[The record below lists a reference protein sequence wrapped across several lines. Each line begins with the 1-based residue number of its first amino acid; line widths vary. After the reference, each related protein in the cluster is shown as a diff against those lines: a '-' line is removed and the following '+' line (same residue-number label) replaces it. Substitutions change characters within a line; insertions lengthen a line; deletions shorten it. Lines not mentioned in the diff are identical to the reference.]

1 MENKSHKYISV
12 AYKMYVD
19 DNGEKTLQEVADEA
33 RPYRFVSGL
42 GYTLDALE
50 QALAGLAEGETF
62 AFTIAKDKAFGDYDD
77 QLVVELPREQFEMD
91 GKLGVELGQVVPLR
105 DEAGNIYNATVD
117 EIRNDVLV
125 LDMNHP
131 YAGLDLTFEGKV
143 LVSHEATDKEL
154 NDYLNQMTG
163 GSCGCGHCG
172 DGGCSDGCCSSDHH
186 HGCDCGH

>member
-42 GYTLDALE
+42 GYTLEALE
-50 QALAGLAEGETF
+50 QALVDVAEGGTF
-62 AFTIAKDKAFGDYDD
+62 AFTIGKDKAFGDYDE
-77 QLVVELPREQFEMD
+77 QLVVELPRAQFEND
-91 GKLGVELGQVVPLR
+91 GKLVVELGQVVPLR
-105 DEAGNIYNATVD
+105 DEGGNIYNATVD
-117 EIRNDVLV
+117 EIHDDVLV

-143 LVSHEATDKEL
+143 LVSHEATNEEL
-154 NDYLNQMTG
+154 NAYLNQMTG
-163 GSCGCGHCG
+163 GGCGCGHCG
-172 DGGCSDGCCSSDHH
+172 GDGCGDGGCSSDHH
-186 HGCDCGH
+186 HGCNCGH

>member
-42 GYTLDALE
+42 GYTLEALE
-50 QALAGLAEGETF
+50 QALVDVAEGGTF
-62 AFTIAKDKAFGDYDD
+62 AFTIGKDKAFGDYDE
-77 QLVVELPREQFEMD
+77 QLVVELPRAQFEND
-91 GKLGVELGQVVPLR
+91 GKLVVELGQVVPLR
-105 DEAGNIYNATVD
+105 DEGDNIYNATVD
-117 EIRNDVLV
+117 EIRDDVLV

-143 LVSHEATDKEL
+143 LVSHEATNEEL
-154 NDYLNQMTG
+154 NAYLNQMTG
-163 GSCGCGHCG
+163 GGCGCGHCG
-172 DGGCSDGCCSSDHH
+172 GDGCGDGGCSSDHH
-186 HGCDCGH
+186 HGCNCGH